1 MQFTSLVF
9 IVFLSV
15 VFGLYWSARK
25 PGLQNAIL
33 LISSYVFY
41 GWWDYR
47 FCLLILI
54 SSLIDYVVGRRIAQ
68 SESVMRKRVWLY
80 VSLFSNIGLLC
91 VFKYYGFFA
100 DNLQVLGQSLGWNFS
115 TLTLNVILPV
125 GISFYTF
132 QTLSYTIDIYRG
144 RLQPAK
150 NVVEYLAFVSFFP
163 QLVAGPIER
172 GTNLLPQ
179 FQRRRSFNSA
189 DATDGCRLILWGFVK
204 KLAIADSLAVV
215 VDQIY
220 GNWQTATG
228 PELTIATVC
237 FAFQIYCDFSAY
249 SDIAIGTA
257 RLFSIRLMQNFAF
270 PYFSQNINEFWSRWH
285 ISLSTW
291 FRDYVYIP
299 LGGNRCRPT
308 RQHINIML
316 TFLLSGLWHGAAWTF
331 IAWGALHGLM
341 LSAYKVMAQFAKTN
355 SGDQNQQSLALTTK
369 TKIDGRALNISNN
382 SLIPRPMTLIKMSLT
397 FAIVC
402 IGWIFFR
409 ADSLSAAW
417 YILATMIFGVA
428 DLSAWSALVEW
439 VAHDKATKQAVVI
452 LLAFVGV
459 EWLRRN
465 EVSILHGGPN
475 VLLPVRWAIYTFLI
489 WGTLDLAAEIEQQP
503 FVYFALL
510 RNKSDICSVRVG
522 YCGAGLRDSVFCWR
536 FAVKA
541 FG

>member
-1 MQFTSLVF
+1 MQFTSFVF
-9 IVFLSV
+9 IVFLAI

-33 LISSYVFY
+33 LVSSYVFY

-54 SSLIDYVVGRRIAQ
+54 SSLIDYVAGRRIAQ
-68 SESVMRKRVWLY
+68 SESAMQKRVWLY

-100 DNLQVLGQSLGWNFS
+100 DNLQVLGQSVGWSFS
-115 TLTLNVILPV
+115 ALTLNVILPV

-204 KLAIADSLAVV
+204 KLAIADSLSLV
-215 VDQIY
+215 VDQYY
-220 GNWQTATG
+220 GSWQTSSG
-228 PELTIATVC
+228 PELTMATIC

-257 RLFSIRLMQNFAF
+257 RLFSIRLMQNFAY

-331 IAWGALHGLM
+331 IAWGALHGLT
-341 LSAYKVMAQFAKTN
+341 LSAYKMLKQFTPVPKPN
-355 SGDQNQQSLALTTK
+355 SDQQKELSLTTSPE
-369 TKIDGRALNISNN
+369 TAGDNQTLNNRGK
-382 SLIPRPMTLIKMSLT
+382 SLIPHPQTFLKMSLT

-402 IGWIFFR
+402 VGWIFFR

-417 YILATMIFGVA
+417 QILATVLYGFA
-428 DLSAWSALVEW
+428 DLQAWSSLAEGISHNKAIKQALV
-439 VAHDKATKQAVVI
+439 I
-452 LLAFVGV
+452 LIAFVGV

-465 EVSILHGGPN
+465 EISILQGGPN
-475 VLLPVRWAIYTFLI
+475 IMLPVRWAIYTFLI
-489 WGTLDLAAEIEQQP
+489 WGTLDLAAELEQQP
-503 FVYFALL
+503 FVYFA
-510 RNKSDICSVRVG
+510 
-522 YCGAGLRDSVFCWR
+522 F
-536 FAVKA
+536 
-541 FG
+541 

>member
-1 MQFTSLVF
+1 MQFTSFVF
-9 IVFLSV
+9 IVFLAI
-15 VFGLYWSARK
+15 VFGLYWSTRK

-33 LISSYVFY
+33 LFSSYIFY

-54 SSLIDYVVGRRIAQ
+54 SSLVDYLAGRRISI
-68 SESVMRKRVWLY
+68 SESVMQRRVWLY
-80 VSLFSNIGLLC
+80 VSLISNIGLLC

-100 DNLQVLGQSLGWNFS
+100 DNLQVLGQSLGWTFS
-115 TLTLNVILPV
+115 PLTLNVILPV

-179 FQRRRSFNSA
+179 FQRRRAFNTL

-204 KLAIADSLAVV
+204 KLAIADSLSVV
-215 VDQIY
+215 VDQYY
-220 GNWQTATG
+220 GNWQTSSG
-228 PELTIATVC
+228 PELTMATIC

-257 RLFSIRLMQNFAF
+257 RLFSIRLMQNFAY

-331 IAWGALHGLM
+331 IAWGALHGLA
-341 LSAYKVMAQFAKTN
+341 LSVYKVFKQFAT
-355 SGDQNQQSLALTTK
+355 STQPMGGRHELGSVESL
-369 TKIDGRALNISNN
+369 
-382 SLIPRPMTLIKMSLT
+382 LIPRPTTFLKMLLT

-402 IGWIFFR
+402 VGWIFFR
-409 ADSLSAAW
+409 ADSLAAAW
-417 YILATMIFGVA
+417 QILATVTYGFA
-428 DLSAWSALVEW
+428 DLTAWGTLAEEI
-439 VAHDKATKQAVVI
+439 ADDKATIQALVI

-459 EWLRRN
+459 EWLRRS
-465 EVSILHGGPN
+465 EVSILQGGAN
-475 VLLPVRWAIYTFLI
+475 IMLPVRWAIYTFLI
-489 WGTLDLAAEIEQQP
+489 WGTLDLAAELEQQP
-503 FVYFALL
+503 FVYFA
-510 RNKSDICSVRVG
+510 
-522 YCGAGLRDSVFCWR
+522 F
-536 FAVKA
+536 
-541 FG
+541 